1 MVKNLNYFL
10 QSVII
15 YFLFFVGKIIGL
27 NASRKLFSFIFL
39 LIAPKFKSPDIIK
52 KNLKIFSNSLS
63 LKEEKEITSNMWKNY
78 GMTFIE
84 YMYLEFF
91 RKSNSHIVIKGEK
104 NLYNLIHNKTPVI
117 FVSGH
122 FANYELMS
130 MEITKRDI
138 KLATIYRPLNNFF
151 LNPLMESL
159 RKKYVCNNQIKKGIN
174 GVREAIEYIKKG
186 FSIALMIDQ
195 RVSEGEKIDFFNKSA
210 LTTTLPAQLALK
222 YNLSIIPVFI
232 ERTKENDFEIAFY
245 EEIKS
250 SEFKSKIDLTI
261 KLNKILEQMIKKNP
275 NQWIWTHNRW
285 K

>member
-10 QSVII
+10 QSIII

-63 LKEEKEITSNMWKNY
+63 FKEEKEITSNMWKNY

-84 YMYLEFF
+84 YIFLEFF
-91 RKSNSHIVIKGEK
+91 RKNNSHIVIKGEK
-104 NLYNLIHNKTPVI
+104 NLHNLIHNKTSAV

-159 RKKYVCNNQIKKGIN
+159 RKKYVCKNQIKKGIN

-195 RVSEGEKIDFFNKSA
+195 RVSEGEKINLFNKLA
-210 LTTTLPAQLALK
+210 LTTTLPAQLSLK
-222 YNLSIIPVFI
+222 YNLPIIPVFI
-232 ERTKENDFEIAFY
+232 ERTKENNFEITFH
-245 EEIKS
+245 EEIKPN
-250 SEFKSKIDLTI
+250 EFKSKIDLTA
-261 KLNKILEQMIKKNP
+261 KLNRILEQMIKKNIY
-275 NQWIWTHNRW
+275 QRIWTHNRW